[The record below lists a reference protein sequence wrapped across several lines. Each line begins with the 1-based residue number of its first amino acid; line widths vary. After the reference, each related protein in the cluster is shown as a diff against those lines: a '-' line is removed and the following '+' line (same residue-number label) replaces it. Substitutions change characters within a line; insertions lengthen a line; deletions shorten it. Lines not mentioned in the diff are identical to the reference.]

1 MKLRCPNC
9 GHAASILD
17 FANEQAARQVVYLA
31 ADLPK
36 PLGKL
41 VMRYIGLFRPAQR
54 SLSWERTLKLI
65 HSIKANIDA
74 SRIEYKGRIWAA
86 PDILWHKALTTIIE
100 KSQQPDGLMLPLK
113 NHNYLYTIIS
123 SEQNSIEA
131 KQEQKIE
138 EKRQQLRHRQPSK
151 TLDQSIDQTPE
162 QAQQAKDIGAEVLA
176 KLRSNPKLRK
186 REKKS

>member
-54 SLSWERTLKLI
+54 SLSWERTLKLMQQL
-65 HSIKANIDA
+65 KTDIDA
-74 SRIEYKGRIWAA
+74 GRIEYKGRIWAA
-86 PDILWHKALTTIIE
+86 PDGLWHKALTTMIE
-100 KSQQPDGLMLPLK
+100 KSEQQDGLMLPLK

-131 KQEQKIE
+131 REEQKIE
-138 EKRQQLRHRQPSK
+138 EKRQQAQHRKTVTAIEQPNE
-151 TLDQSIDQTPE
+151 QTE
-162 QAQQAKDIGAEVLA
+162 QTKEIGDAVLA
-176 KLRSNPKLRK
+176 ELRSNPKFRK
-186 REKKS
+186 RGEKS